1 MKVIAS
7 AFGLLFDVN
16 DYDPSITPAEKRIVD
31 SFFESMNWVKSPPVD
46 GYWDDANNKYDVMA
60 ENVDIPYADLLSVVR
75 YSNRWGYFGSLTT
88 PACTRGVYHQVIDRV
103 LPISQKHYDAY
114 VAH

>member
-1 MKVIAS
+1 
-7 AFGLLFDVN
+7 
-16 DYDPSITPAEKRIVD
+16 
-31 SFFESMNWVKSPPVD
+31 MNWVKSPPVD